1 MMNEDNSCRHL
12 EVGRFVDKERVAYRA
27 ALSKALAAGDAA
39 ALEKV
44 LAKAGLDE
52 KLLKLPPPVP
62 PSSYFFPFPEPFP
75 PKPDPHD
82 FMWEPDLMR
91 LERFRV
97 RESLGVFCKFGQS
110 LSVAAAT
117 YFEEA
122 AEGSAQSTEQS
133 GKAASAQAS
142 AGQSTAGQPTFSRAA
157 CGYRSS
163 FTVPAAD
170 HVITA
175 TVSSAL
181 NAYFG
186 WVEANT
192 HSTLGGS
199 GGGGYARVAAR
210 ASLSL
215 SGGSETV
222 TEGPVEIL
230 AGEVSGPD
238 QIFFESGPAGMF
250 ADAKI
255 TLPSGGPYDV
265 QVEERIELIAEASDG
280 HAYIQGAFTWN
291 PLGVD
296 MLGDCTSI
304 MHRWQSYAP

>member
-1 MMNEDNSCRHL
+1 MTKRAKGRQHL
-12 EVGRFVDKERVAYRA
+12 QAGRIVDKERALYRA
-27 ALSKALAAGDAA
+27 ALSKALVAGDAA

-44 LAKAGLDE
+44 LAKKGLDE
-52 KLLKLPPPVP
+52 RLFKLPPPVP
-62 PSSYFFPFPEPFP
+62 PSFCFFPFPDPFP

-97 RESLGVFCKFGQS
+97 LELLGVFCRFGQS

-122 AEGSAQSTEQS
+122 AEGSAVCAGLS
-133 GKAASAQAS
+133 GKAASARAS
-142 AGQSTAGQPTFSRAA
+142 AGQSTAGQPTLSRAA

-170 HVITA
+170 HEIVA

-181 NAYFG
+181 NASFS

-192 HSTLGGS
+192 HSTVGGS

-210 ASLSL
+210 AGLSL
-215 SGGSETV
+215 SYGSQTV
-222 TEGPVEIL
+222 TEGPVEFL

-238 QIFFESGPAGMF
+238 QIYFESGPAGMLT
-250 ADAKI
+250 DAKI
-255 TLPSGGPYDV
+255 TLPSGGPHDV
-265 QVEERIELIAEASDG
+265 QVEERVELIAEASNG
-280 HAYIQGAFTWN
+280 HAWIQGGFTWD

-296 MLGDCTSI
+296 MVGDCTAI
-304 MHRWQSYAP
+304 LHRWQSYAP